1 VPLSILTA
9 VLFGAL
15 LHAAWNVFIR
25 AAADKELNTVLV
37 AGGAAVLSACWL
49 PFAALPAAASWP
61 YLLASA
67 LIHVVYFSFVARL
80 YRSTDLSLAYPIMR
94 GSAPAFSAI
103 VAMPFVQESPSRC
116 GWAGLLL
123 ISLGILLLVGDTRR
137 SGEFRFS
144 STALAFA
151 NAGVIV
157 AYTLVDGVGARLS
170 GHPASYTGWLFFLT
184 AIPLLG
190 MYLAKQGRKGAEEL
204 RRNWVKGVMGG
215 ACSLGSYGL
224 ALWAMTLAPIALV
237 AALRETSVVFG
248 TLIAAGFLGERVSH
262 LRYVSILV
270 VTAGAVTIKMS

>member
-1 VPLSILTA
+1 LPLSILTA

-37 AGGAAVLSACWL
+37 AGGAALLAACWL
-49 PFAALPAAASWP
+49 PFTELPAAASWP
-61 YLLASA
+61 CLLASV
-67 LIHVVYFSFVARL
+67 LIHVVYFSFVARV
-80 YRSTDLSLAYPIMR
+80 YRHADLSFAYPVMR
-94 GSAPAFSAI
+94 GCAPAFSAI
-103 VAMPFVQESPSRC
+103 VAVPLVQESPSQS
-116 GWAGLLL
+116 GWTGLLL
-123 ISLGILLLVGDTRR
+123 ISLGILLLVGDSRR
-137 SGEFRFS
+137 SGTFSFS

-170 GHPASYTGWLFFLT
+170 GHPARYTAWLFFLT

-190 MYLAKQGRKGAEEL
+190 IYLAKQGRKGAEEL
-204 RRNWVKGVMGG
+204 RRNWGKGLTGG
-215 ACSLGSYGL
+215 GCSLGSYGL
-224 ALWAMTLAPIALV
+224 ALWAMTQAPIALV

-248 TLIAAGFLGERVSH
+248 TLIAAGLLGEKVSH
-262 LRYVSILV
+262 PRYVSILV